1 MFSLVEQKGKVM
13 KENNITV
20 NKKAVLLAIILIV
33 LFLIADIYGTMSVLI
48 KTSNYVETTGIV
60 INTYKKTHYNEK
72 HNSSAYYI
80 TAQYKDINGN
90 EYTNNIRCFIKH
102 PHKENNVK
110 IYYNPTNPKEIK
122 PQVLPYYLSIG
133 ILIFLLFFVIYVLK
147 NGKKINENI

>member
-1 MFSLVEQKGKVM
+1 M

-20 NKKAVLLAIILIV
+20 NKKAVPFAIILIA
-33 LFLIADIYGTMSVLI
+33 LFLITDIYGTMSVLM

-60 INTYKKTHYNEK
+60 VNTYKKTHYNEK

-102 PHKENNVK
+102 PHTGDNVK
-110 IYYNPTNPKEIK
+110 IYYNPDNPKEIK
-122 PQVLPYYLSIG
+122 PQVLSYYLSIG
-133 ILIFLLFFVIYVLK
+133 VLIFMLVFTIYALK
-147 NGKKINENI
+147 NGKEIK

>member
-1 MFSLVEQKGKVM
+1 M

-20 NKKAVLLAIILIV
+20 NKKAVPLAIILIV

-80 TAQYKDINGN
+80 TAQYKDIKEN

-102 PHKENNVK
+102 PHKGNNVK

-133 ILIFLLFFVIYVLK
+133 ILIFLLFFCYICI
-147 NGKKINENI
+147 KKWKGNK